1 MTLVALI
8 VSVVAVLVS
17 LSGAYFLWRQVR
29 AAEEQTRTAR
39 DTLTRQIADTRLAG
53 TPRLVANIESDAV
66 DRNMRLKPTAL
77 LIKNSSVVDLNDVQ
91 VELSSPIPGLKGFR
105 IGRSSGM
112 VAKLEVLRSGESR
125 RIPLSLEEP
134 GLGPQFLQGNLT
146 VTAEAAN
153 GDTWNTTL
161 PLSWTSSRFDI
172 SQPHVVGDV
181 QLSIAPRILPIIL
194 GLSALIFVLIALIRW
209 LS

>member
-146 VTAEAAN
+146 VAAN